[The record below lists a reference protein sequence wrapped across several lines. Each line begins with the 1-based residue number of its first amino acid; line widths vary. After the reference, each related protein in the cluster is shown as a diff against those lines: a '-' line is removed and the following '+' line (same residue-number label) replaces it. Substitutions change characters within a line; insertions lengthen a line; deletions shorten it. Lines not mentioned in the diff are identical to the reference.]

1 MTTDNAEY
9 EGSDDS
15 VTVGDE
21 VKQWYTRFN
30 YTITLLTIGILVL
43 VFLGGPVAWAI
54 SLTVV
59 PGSTLWYFWL
69 EYRHEGF
76 LRRWEAVLA
85 GALMLPSIAAGIALF
100 AVWSPEEPVVVELLL
115 AITQAA
121 VMAYLFARTMWSV
134 REEIAALLRS
144 S

>member
-1 MTTDNAEY
+1 MPITDREF
-9 EGSDDS
+9 ERGDDS

-76 LRRWEAVLA
+76 LRRWEAVLS
-85 GALMLPSIAAGIALF
+85 GALLLPSICAGIALF
-100 AVWSPEEPVVVELLL
+100 TVWSPREPVVVELLL
-115 AITQAA
+115 AYTQLT
-121 VMAYLFARTMWSV
+121 VLVYFVARTVWSV
-134 REEIAALLRS
+134 REDLVELFRS
-144 S
+144 R